1 MIGFIRRRLN
11 LPGILFIILLLVVW
25 ERYARIAVSPN
36 FPTIEAVAV
45 ALIRDAPILAVE
57 AAYTVG
63 RALSGLAIACLI
75 AIPLGVLL
83 GRVRL
88 LGDVMTPVIDLLRPL
103 PPISVAP
110 VAMIFAGT
118 GSAAKIA
125 VIAYG
130 CGFPILIT
138 TFDAVRT
145 TQPMLIQVGRSLG
158 LRRFDIM
165 RLIDM
170 PSALPHVL
178 TGVRISLSLSLLI
191 SVSTELLLSSNGLGD
206 FISRSQQ
213 LFHITDEIAAL
224 VLIAILGLAVSGLYA
239 TIDRRL
245 LAWHY
250 GRLANGRNP

>member
-1 MIGFIRRRLN
+1 MRSVLHRLN
-11 LPGILFIILLLVVW
+11 VPGVLFLLLLLALW
-25 ERYARIAVSPN
+25 EHYAQLENSPN
-36 FPTIEAVAV
+36 VPTLEAVAV
-45 ALIRDAPILAVE
+45 AMWRDAPVLAIE
-57 AAYTVG
+57 AGYTLG
-63 RALSGLAIACLI
+63 RALWGLTIACLV

-88 LGDVMTPVIDLLRPL
+88 LGDVTTPVIDLLRPL

-110 VAMIFAGT
+110 VAMLFAGT
-118 GSAAKIA
+118 GSVAKIA

-138 TFDAVRT
+138 TFDAVRA
-145 TQPMLIQVGRSLG
+145 TQPLLIQVGRSLG
-158 LRRFDIM
+158 LKRHDIM

-206 FISRSQQ
+206 FISRAQQ
-213 LFHITDEIAAL
+213 LFHITDEVAAL
-224 VLIAILGLAVSGLYA
+224 VLIAVLGLGVSNLYA
-239 TIDRRL
+239 MIDRRL

-250 GRLANGRNP
+250 GRLANGRKP

>member
-1 MIGFIRRRLN
+1 MMASLRHRLN
-11 LPGILFIILLLVVW
+11 LPGVIFFILLLAVW
-25 ERYARIAVSPN
+25 ERYARAAVSPN
-36 FPTIEAVAV
+36 FPTIEAVGV
-45 ALIRDAPILAVE
+45 ALWRDAPVLAAE

-63 RALSGLAIACLI
+63 RALSGLAIACLV

-88 LGDVMTPVIDLLRPL
+88 LGDILTPVIDLLRPL
-103 PPISVAP
+103 PPISIAP

-130 CGFPILIT
+130 CGFPVLIT
-138 TFDAVRT
+138 TFDAVRA
-145 TQPMLIQVGRSLG
+145 TQPLLIQVGRSLG
-158 LRRFDIM
+158 LRRYDIM
-165 RLIDM
+165 ALIDM
-170 PSALPHVL
+170 PAALPHVM

-224 VLIAILGLAVSGLYA
+224 VLIAVLGLAVSGLYA
-239 TIDRRL
+239 AIDRRL

-250 GRLANGRNP
+250 GRLANGRSP